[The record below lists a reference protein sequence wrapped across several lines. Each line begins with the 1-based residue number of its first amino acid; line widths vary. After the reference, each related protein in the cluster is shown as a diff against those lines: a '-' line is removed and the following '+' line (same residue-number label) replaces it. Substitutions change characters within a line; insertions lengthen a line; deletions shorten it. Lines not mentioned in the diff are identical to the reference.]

1 MLQQD
6 NYQVFRDRL
15 LEDEKILWSGR
26 PDPGMHFTLMDLFL
40 VPFSLQWG
48 GFAIYSQLSE
58 FIFDTGQEDID
69 ITFALFGSLFVLVG
83 LYLIFGRFIYKRW
96 RKLRTYYAITNHRIL
111 ALYTAFGKHYLE
123 LDIKSVT
130 EINIRTWADGK
141 GFLIFNEGKSSFFNG
156 NQFYRNTGMDIFSY
170 FKYPLALYDIPNA
183 NEVYRLIVDTKG

>member
-83 LYLIFGRFIYKRW
+83 LYLIFGRFIYKKW

-156 NQFYRNTGMDIFSY
+156 NQFYRNTGMDIFSC